1 MRSAGDRGTLYQ
13 LRNRIHRS
21 NVPSIPKKDFNACED
36 FLDTVISSHVVA
48 AAMATLQLKSSSDTP
63 DDSVLKDAD
72 QVWTKEKEE
81 RKAIMEELCMRVF
94 DKFISLS
101 FGTIPSS
108 YIHSEGDGVSSYSIH
123 TYTTEHKCH
132 SMYSYYVIAHVCSTQ
147 SHGDS
152 DGSECANDGG
162 HETDPESFESTQ
174 VTHTVTF
181 NCIGCT
187 REHQYQETLAL
198 AHQLLKQNTDVPVRL
213 FHEENNRYDSRALAI
228 QCQPDGG
235 EWKRIGYIV
244 KEALEETHI

>member
-1 MRSAGDRGTLYQ
+1 MAILT
-13 LRNRIHRS
+13 
-21 NVPSIPKKDFNACED
+21 CEKV
-36 FLDTVISSHVVA
+36 FVVWRWECN
-48 AAMATLQLKSSSDTP
+48 SDESDTIS
-63 DDSVLKDAD
+63 DTSIASVA
-72 QVWTKEKEE
+72 
-81 RKAIMEELCMRVF
+81 
-94 DKFISLS
+94 
-101 FGTIPSS
+101 
-108 YIHSEGDGVSSYSIH
+108 
-123 TYTTEHKCH
+123 
-132 SMYSYYVIAHVCSTQ
+132 STQ

-181 NCIGCT
+181 KCIGCT

-228 QCQPDGG
+228 QCQPGGG

-244 KEALEETHI
+244 KEALEETHKAILERNIMNVKFGWIKFITDWRLSGPGFFAGINITRRGDWSPNIIKCSSHRN